1 METTIRVILLIPC
14 KVIENK
20 NRIEAR
26 MFNDYLRQK
35 FWAIFILIFFLASP
49 AHSARIKDLSSIKG
63 VRNNQLIGFGLVVG
77 LTGTGDSA
85 TNVFFSIQTIVSM
98 LKRLGVTVP
107 TAEVAQLKFKNIA
120 TVIVTANLHAFAK
133 QGDHIDV
140 TVSSL
145 GTAKSLQGGTL
156 LMTPLKGPDGETYAL
171 AQGPLSIGGFSV
183 SGAARGVQKNH
194 LTVGRISNGGQV
206 EKEIEYDFNAKEEI
220 ILALK
225 KTDFTTASR
234 ISKAIN
240 DNMKDSVA
248 SMVNGGTVRVKVPE
262 LYLKN
267 ASSFVTIIEGLNVT
281 PDSEAKVIIDERTG
295 TIVMGEN
302 VRISSVAVAHGALF
316 INIKEEPIVSQ
327 PPPAAPEGA
336 ETIILPRTRLAVG
349 EGVDKLL
356 VIPKSISLGDVVKG
370 LNSIGA
376 TPRDLIAI
384 LQAIKSSGALHAT
397 LELI

>member
-1 METTIRVILLIPC
+1 
-14 KVIENK
+14 
-20 NRIEAR
+20 
-26 MFNDYLRQK
+26 
-35 FWAIFILIFFLASP
+35 
-49 AHSARIKDLSSIKG
+49 
-63 VRNNQLIGFGLVVG
+63 
-77 LTGTGDSA
+77 
-85 TNVFFSIQTIVSM
+85 
-98 LKRLGVTVP
+98 
-107 TAEVAQLKFKNIA
+107 
-120 TVIVTANLHAFAK
+120 
-133 QGDHIDV
+133 
-140 TVSSL
+140 
-145 GTAKSLQGGTL
+145 
-156 LMTPLKGPDGETYAL
+156 MTPLKGPDGNTYVV

-206 EKEIEYDFNAKEEI
+206 EKEIKYDFNAKEEI

-240 DNMKDSVA
+240 DKMKDSLA
-248 SMVNGGTVRVKVPE
+248 SMLNGGTVSVKVPK
-262 LYLKN
+262 LYLN
-267 ASSFVTIIEGLNVT
+267 NTSAFVTRIENLDVT

-302 VRISSVAVAHGALF
+302 VKISSVAVAHGALF
-316 INIKEEPIVSQ
+316 INIKEEPIAVQ
-327 PPPAAPEGA
+327 PPPLAPEGA

-356 VIPKSISLGDVVKG
+356 VIPNSISLGDVVKG

-384 LQAIKSSGALHAT
+384 LQAIKASGALHAR

>member
-1 METTIRVILLIPC
+1 ML
-14 KVIENK
+14 KV
-20 NRIEAR
+20 
-26 MFNDYLRQK
+26 FSSQK
-35 FWAIFILIFFLASP
+35 FWAIFILVLFIASP
-49 AHSARIKDLSSIKG
+49 ANSARIKDLTSIQG
-63 VRNNQLIGFGLVVG
+63 VRSNQLIGFGLVIG

-107 TAEVAQLKFKNIA
+107 TAEVDQLKFKNIA
-120 TVIVTANLHAFAK
+120 TVIVTADLPPFSK
-133 QGDHIDV
+133 QGDYIDV

-145 GTAKSLQGGTL
+145 GDSKSLQGGTL
-156 LMTPLKGPDGETYAL
+156 LMTPLKGPDGNTYGL

-183 SGAARGVQKNH
+183 AGAARGVQKNH
-194 LTVGRISNGGQV
+194 VTVGRIANGAQV
-206 EKEIEYDFNAKEEI
+206 EKEIKYDFNSKEEI

-240 DNMKDSVA
+240 DDMKDSLA
-248 SMVNGGTVRVKVPE
+248 SMENGGTVRVRVPE
-262 LYLKN
+262 FYMKN
-267 ASSFVTIIEGLNVT
+267 TSGFVTRIESLNVT

-302 VRISSVAVAHGALF
+302 VKISSVAVAHGALF
-316 INIKEEPIVSQ
+316 INIKEEPIASQ
-327 PPPAAPEGA
+327 PPPLAPEGA
-336 ETIILPRTRLAVG
+336 ETVILPRTRLAVG
-349 EGVDKLL
+349 EGIDKLL
-356 VIPKSISLGDVVKG
+356 VLPNSISLGDVVKG
-370 LNSIGA
+370 LNSIGV

-384 LQAIKSSGALHAT
+384 LQAIKASGALHAR

>member
-1 METTIRVILLIPC
+1 MAL
-14 KVIENK
+14 KK
-20 NRIEAR
+20 RIEGK
-26 MFNDYLRQK
+26 MFNRYFGQK
-35 FWAIFILIFFLASP
+35 FWASFILVFFLASP
-49 AHSARIKDLSSIKG
+49 AHSARIKDLSNIKG
-63 VRNNQLIGFGLVVG
+63 VRSNQLIGFGLVIG

-107 TAEVAQLKFKNIA
+107 TAEVDQLKFKNIA
-120 TVIVTANLHAFAK
+120 TVIVTADLPPFSK
-133 QGDHIDV
+133 QGDHLDV

-145 GTAKSLQGGTL
+145 GDSKSLQGGTL
-156 LMTPLKGPDGETYAL
+156 LMTPLKGPDGNTYVV

-206 EKEIEYDFNAKEEI
+206 EKEIKYDFNAKEEI

-240 DNMKDSVA
+240 DKMKDSLA
-248 SMVNGGTVRVKVPE
+248 SMLNGGTVSVKVPK
-262 LYLKN
+262 LYLN
-267 ASSFVTIIEGLNVT
+267 NTSAFVTRIENLDVT

-302 VRISSVAVAHGALF
+302 VKISSVAVAHGALF
-316 INIKEEPIVSQ
+316 INIKEEPIAVQ
-327 PPPAAPEGA
+327 PPPLAPEGA

-356 VIPKSISLGDVVKG
+356 VIPNSISLGDVVKG

-384 LQAIKSSGALHAT
+384 LQAIKASGALHAR